1 MSNTSRFSEEDR
13 ETYRSYIGPSQELEI
28 DKAGRI
34 LVPQSLRDY
43 AGLTKEVTVL
53 GLVKYIEIW
62 DAEKYALHKKESR
75 EKGTYKE
82 NQKLK
87 ERISF

>member
-1 MSNTSRFSEEDR
+1 
-13 ETYRSYIGPSQELEI
+13 
-28 DKAGRI
+28 
-34 LVPQSLRDY
+34 
-43 AGLTKEVTVL
+43 LTKEVAVL

-82 NQKLK
+82 NRKLK